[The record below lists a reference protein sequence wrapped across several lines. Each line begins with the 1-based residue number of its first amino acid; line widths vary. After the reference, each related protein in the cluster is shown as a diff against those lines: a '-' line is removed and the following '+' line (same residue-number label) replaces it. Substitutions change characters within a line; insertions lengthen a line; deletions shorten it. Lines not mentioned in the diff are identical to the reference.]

1 MRNLPNRSK
10 KEKMMKKRKM
20 LLLVSLMVIG
30 GVLFSA
36 CASARSATADKQ
48 SLVMPEAEMGSDMA
62 MEAPAAME
70 DESLESSRN
79 YDAGVGGS
87 NEAADRMVIYNADM
101 EIAVEDPIASMDAII
116 AMAEDAGG
124 FVVYSNLYQ
133 STGSNGKTIP
143 QASLTVRVPA
153 GQLES
158 IMDAI
163 KALTPDPD
171 VDVLS
176 ENVSGQDVTAEYT
189 DLQSRLRNLEA
200 AEAALVEL
208 MNDAQDPQ
216 DVLDVFDE
224 LTYYRGEIEM
234 VKGRMKYL
242 EESASMSAITVQ
254 VIAKESLQPI
264 EIAGWEPKGTAKKA
278 VEALID
284 TGQFIA
290 DAAIWFGIYC
300 LPFLVPLGIAAYFLI
315 KVLRKRKARRQSKKM
330 EALQQLDGSA
340 PEEK

>member
-1 MRNLPNRSK
+1 
-10 KEKMMKKRKM
+10 MKKRKM
-20 LLLVSLMVIG
+20 LLLVSLMVIA

-36 CASARSATADKQ
+36 CASAKSATMDKQ
-48 SLVMPEAEMGSDMA
+48 NLAMPEAEMGYDMA
-62 MEAPAAME
+62 MEAPAVME
-70 DESLESSRN
+70 ESVDSSRN
-79 YDAGVGGS
+79 YDAGVGGTTTA
-87 NEAADRMVIYNADM
+87 AADRLVIYNADLQ
-101 EIAVEDPIASMDAII
+101 IAVEDPIASMDAII

-133 STGSNGKTIP
+133 STTSTGNTVP

-153 GQLES
+153 GQLDS

-224 LTYYRGEIEM
+224 LTYYRGEIET
-234 VKGRMKYL
+234 VKGRMQYL
-242 EESASMSAITVQ
+242 EESAAMSAITVQ

-300 LPFLVPLGIAAYFLI
+300 LPFLVPLGIAVFFLVRI
-315 KVLRKRKARRQSKKM
+315 LRKGKARRQAKKM
-330 EALQQLDGSA
+330 EALQQLDGST